1 MTLEAYSCMKN
12 QEEDIEKIFN
22 VDDYVKYCSMVDGSV
37 ETRVLLRMGTLG
49 ILTFYV
55 ISIFL
60 RPIMLFHSYL
70 FISICN

>member
-12 QEEDIEKIFN
+12 QEDIEKIFN